1 MSEPSDRPLFSY
13 VIRLGVPEDAPRI
26 DLDHGEDLTI
36 GRFATVTLEER
47 LVVPFSDECEM
58 VLAPGSEV
66 TGLVVEKE
74 TSVMSR
80 ERDAVETAF
89 RVVGEAVGRQ

>member
-1 MSEPSDRPLFSY
+1 MSELPDRPLFSY

-26 DLDHGEDLTI
+26 DLDHGEDLTV

-47 LVVPFSDECEM
+47 LVVPFSDECEV

-66 TGLVVEKE
+66 TGIVVEKE
-74 TSVMSR
+74 TALQSA
-80 ERDAVETAF
+80 DDPVEAAF
-89 RVVGEAVGRQ
+89 RVVGKVTGVS